1 MGCLEHWVYSGT
13 HWAHIESLG
22 SGKNPRRRHRW
33 LRALVADIQDSQW
46 PLDSLPQHSPSGTVR
61 WSVLLGRP
69 TLDGQIS
76 NAHKLTVSMWRP
88 FAASLTSGPMN
99 TIAAEVGSV
108 WLRWVWL
115 RWLRCDWGHSVTELG
130 YFHRL
135 NSRHPAA
142 VRDSARQKTPDRNR
156 YEIVLLN
163 RAAVNQLSANC
174 IVPVDFRSKIDMD
187 GYRWI

>member
-13 HWAHIESLG
+13 HWVHIESLG

-33 LRALVADIQDSQW
+33 LQPLVADIQDSQW
-46 PLDSLPQHSPSGTVR
+46 PLDSLPQHSPSGTIR

-108 WLRWVWL
+108 WLG
-115 RWLRCDWGHSVTELG
+115 WLRCDWVTELG

-135 NSRHPAA
+135 SCSSRHPAA
-142 VRDSARQKTPDRNR
+142 VRDKRRQI
-156 YEIVLLN
+156 EIVLLN
-163 RAAVNQLSANC
+163 RAAVNHAALGQLH
-174 IVPVDFRSKIDMD
+174 RSSRFKIDID
-187 GYRWI
+187 RYRSI